1 MARKNGSNLM
11 NKDYILHIAE
21 AKIQYHKQQAKLPFE
36 EKLKII
42 VELQKIDFEMRKNN
56 KRKDRDNKLR
66 MIWQIK

>member
-1 MARKNGSNLM
+1 M
-11 NKDYILHIAE
+11 NKDYISHIAE

-56 KRKDRDNKLR
+56 KRKDRDNKFR
-66 MIWQIK
+66 MLWQIK

>member
-1 MARKNGSNLM
+1 M
-11 NKDYILHIAE
+11 NKNYISHIAE

-56 KRKDRDNKLR
+56 KRKVRDNKFR
-66 MIWQIK
+66 MVWQIE